1 MSKVQKIEEIL
12 FLNFKEGDVF
22 TTTTLQ
28 RLAVENGII
37 TEDNNTAVGNTLFN
51 LKNDIRLKRIGRGQ
65 YQVTYKN
72 SDMDE
77 GDSTET
83 MFEQLISRLK
93 NYKLLNPVNTDRNTM
108 LKASEEVDKYR
119 KYIRTLQHILES

>member
-51 LKNDIRLKRIGRGQ
+51 LKNDIRLKRI
-65 YQVTYKN
+65 
-72 SDMDE
+72 
-77 GDSTET
+77 
-83 MFEQLISRLK
+83 
-93 NYKLLNPVNTDRNTM
+93 
-108 LKASEEVDKYR
+108 
-119 KYIRTLQHILES
+119 